1 MLFLVL
7 FSILKNWGQIYIKLI
22 LNFIYFL
29 FFLLYSCESEN
40 VRSSVVSDSL
50 GPHGLQPT
58 RFPCPWD
65 SPGKSTGVACHFLLH
80 NFKAYNSVTFS
91 AFVILCNHHIYQ
103 DFSSFRTCLSHQR
116 KTLYPLS
123 GCSPSPMPSGPWKPP
138 LCSLSVRINLP
149 WMLHINGIMSHTSFH
164 VRLLSLSRPWSFM
177 HTVTCISTSFLF
189 MGKLY
194 SIVCVYHNLFIQSTV
209 EGL

>member
-1 MLFLVL
+1 MRYWGPGQVVEESRQSKALKLELQQLHSKPSLFFPMLFLVL

-80 NFKAYNSVTFS
+80 NFKAYHLVHLWYCATTTFIKI
-91 AFVILCNHHIYQ
+91 FQV
-103 DFSSFRTCLSHQR
+103 
-116 KTLYPLS
+116 S
-123 GCSPSPMPSGPWKPP
+123 G
-138 LCSLSVRINLP
+138 
-149 WMLHINGIMSHTSFH
+149 H
-164 VRLLSLSRPWSFM
+164 
-177 HTVTCISTSFLF
+177 
-189 MGKLY
+189 
-194 SIVCVYHNLFIQSTV
+194 VYHTR
-209 EGL
+209 EKPCTH